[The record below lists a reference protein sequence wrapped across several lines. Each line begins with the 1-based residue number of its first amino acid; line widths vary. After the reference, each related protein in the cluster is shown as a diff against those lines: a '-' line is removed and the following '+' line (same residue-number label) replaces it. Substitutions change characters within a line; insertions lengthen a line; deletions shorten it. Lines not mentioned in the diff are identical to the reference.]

1 MNIKI
6 GNKIRQLRL
15 RDSKKQEDLA
25 NALGVTCQAVSRWE
39 ADKGYPDIEMIPAIA
54 NFFHVSIDELF
65 GYDGDREEKIR
76 NIIGKSERAIN
87 ANEDLAGCIGMLRDA
102 VDEFPTEYRL
112 LVNLGF
118 ALHAHGWK
126 MHGLKSQIK
135 DGSDYGTID
144 TEHASHNSYWQEAMR
159 VFEKLLKMKDSF
171 PEKDA
176 VILIMVADYSKMGQF
191 DKAKALAEKQNSI
204 FVSRECLMTHATEN
218 EECERYLG
226 EAIISVMNELKKL
239 IETSVTTKKSLVENG
254 ISVQKLLALA
264 EFYEKLFDD
273 GRFGIAHTNMR
284 DLYICCSIFEAK
296 FGDTKKA
303 VEYFDKGFEHHK
315 TYKEIRQSDEYKYTS
330 PLFSEVIS
338 YGSFPKISE
347 DGLRNYLSASTPEN
361 LRNEILKND
370 KYSECFEYLKKQEGQ
385 T

>member
-1 MNIKI
+1 MQIKI
-6 GNKIRQLRL
+6 GHIIRGLRR
-15 RDSKKQEDLA
+15 RDSRKQEDLA

-39 ADKGYPDIEMIPAIA
+39 ANKGYPDIEMIPAIA

-76 NIIGKSERAIN
+76 NIIEKSERAIN
-87 ANEDLAGCIGMLRDA
+87 ANEDLTECVELLRDA

-118 ALHAHGWK
+118 ALHTHGWK
-126 MHGLKSQIK
+126 THGLKSYIK
-135 DGSDYGTID
+135 DDSDYGLVCA
-144 TEHASHNSYWQEAMR
+144 EYASQNIFWQEAMR
-159 VFEKLLKMKDSF
+159 VFEKLLKTKDAF

-176 VILIMVADYSKMGQF
+176 VILIMVADYSKMGQI

-204 FVSRECLMTHATEN
+204 FASRECLMTHATIY
-218 EECERYLG
+218 EERDRYLG

-239 IETSVTTKKSLVENG
+239 IETAVTTKKSLAESGV
-254 ISVQKLLALA
+254 SVRKMLALA

-273 GRFGIAHTNMR
+273 GRLGIAHTNVR

-296 FGDTKKA
+296 FGNLEKA
-303 VEYFDKGFEHHK
+303 MEYFDKGFNHHK
-315 TYKEIRQSDEYKYTS
+315 TYKEIRKTDKYCYSS
-330 PLFSEVIS
+330 PLFSKVIS

-347 DGLRNYLSASTPEN
+347 DGLRDYLSASAPKN
-361 LRNEILKND
+361 LRNEILRNE
-370 KYSECFEYLKKQEGQ
+370 KYSECFEYLKNQEG
-385 T
+385 

>member
-1 MNIKI
+1 MQIKI
-6 GNKIRQLRL
+6 GHIIRGLRR
-15 RDSKKQEDLA
+15 RDSRKQEDLA

-39 ADKGYPDIEMIPAIA
+39 ANKGYPDIEMIPAIA

-65 GYDGDREEKIR
+65 GYDGDRETKISEILEK
-76 NIIGKSERAIN
+76 SQRAIN
-87 ANEDLAGCIGMLRDA
+87 SNEDLTECVEMLRDA

-118 ALHAHGWK
+118 ALHTHGWK
-126 MHGLKSQIK
+126 MHGLKGQIK
-135 DGSDYGTID
+135 EDSDYGAID
-144 TEHASHNSYWQEAMR
+144 NEHASNNNFWQEAMR
-159 VFEKLLKMKDSF
+159 VFEKLLKTKDAF

-204 FVSRECLMTHATEN
+204 FVSRECLMTHATIY
-218 EECERYLG
+218 EERDRYLG

-239 IETSVTTKKSLVENG
+239 IETAVTTKKSLAESGV
-254 ISVQKLLALA
+254 SVRKMLALA

-273 GRFGIAHTNMR
+273 GRLGIAHTNVR

-296 FGDTKKA
+296 FGNLEKA
-303 VEYFDKGFEHHK
+303 MEYFDKGFNHHK
-315 TYKEIRQSDEYKYTS
+315 TYKEIRKTDKYCYSS
-330 PLFSEVIS
+330 PLFSKVIS

-347 DGLRNYLSASTPEN
+347 DGLRDYLSASAPEN
-361 LRNEILKND
+361 LRNEILRNE
-370 KYSECFEYLKKQEGQ
+370 KYSECFEYLKNQEG
-385 T
+385 

>member
-6 GNKIRQLRL
+6 GNIIRELRR
-15 RDSKKQEDLA
+15 RDSRKQEDLA

-39 ADKGYPDIEMIPAIA
+39 ANKGYPDIEMIPAIA

-76 NIIGKSERAIN
+76 NIIEKSERAIN
-87 ANEDLAGCIGMLRDA
+87 ANEDLTECVELLRDA

-118 ALHAHGWK
+118 ALHTHGWK
-126 MHGLKSQIK
+126 MHGLKGQIK
-135 DGSDYGTID
+135 EDSDYGAID
-144 TEHASHNSYWQEAMR
+144 TEHASNNNYWQEAMR
-159 VFEKLLKMKDSF
+159 VFEKLLKTKDAF

-204 FVSRECLMTHATEN
+204 FVSRECLMTHATIY
-218 EECERYLG
+218 EERDRYLG

-239 IETSVTTKKSLVENG
+239 IETAVTTKKSLAESGV
-254 ISVQKLLALA
+254 SVRKMLALA

-273 GRFGIAHTNMR
+273 GRLGIAHTNVR

-296 FGDTKKA
+296 FGNLEKA
-303 VEYFDKGFEHHK
+303 MEYFDKGFNHHK
-315 TYKEIRQSDEYKYTS
+315 TYKEIRKTDKYCYSS
-330 PLFSEVIS
+330 PLFSKVIS

-347 DGLRNYLSASTPEN
+347 EGLKDYLSASAPEN
-361 LRNEILKND
+361 LRKEILKNK
-370 KYSECFEYLKKQEGQ
+370 KYSECFEYLRK
-385 T
+385 

>member
-6 GNKIRQLRL
+6 GNIIRELRR
-15 RDSKKQEDLA
+15 RDSRKQEDLA

-39 ADKGYPDIEMIPAIA
+39 ANKGYPDIEMIPAIA

-76 NIIGKSERAIN
+76 NIIEKSERAIN
-87 ANEDLAGCIGMLRDA
+87 ANEDLTECVEMLRDA

-118 ALHAHGWK
+118 ALHTHGWK
-126 MHGLKSQIK
+126 MHGLKGQIK
-135 DGSDYGTID
+135 EDSDYGAID
-144 TEHASHNSYWQEAMR
+144 TEHASNNNYWQEAMR
-159 VFEKLLKMKDSF
+159 VFEKLLKMKDAF

-191 DKAKALAEKQNSI
+191 EKAKALAEKQNSI
-204 FVSRECLMTHATEN
+204 FVSRECLMIHATTD
-218 EECERYLG
+218 EERDRYLG
-226 EAIISVMNELKKL
+226 EAIISVLNELKKL
-239 IETSVTTKKSLVENG
+239 IETSVATKKSLVRSG
-254 ISVQKLLALA
+254 VSVQKLTALA

-273 GRFGIAHTNMR
+273 GRLGIAHTNVR

-296 FGDTKKA
+296 FGNLEKA
-303 VEYFDKGFEHHK
+303 MEYFDKGFNHHK
-315 TYKEIRQSDEYKYTS
+315 TYKEIRKTDKYCYSS
-330 PLFSEVIS
+330 PLFSKVIS

-347 DGLRNYLSASTPEN
+347 DGLRDYLSASAPEN
-361 LRNEILKND
+361 LRNEILRNE
-370 KYSECFEYLKKQEGQ
+370 KYSECFEYLKNQEG
-385 T
+385 

>member
-1 MNIKI
+1 MQIKI
-6 GNKIRQLRL
+6 GHIIRGLRR
-15 RDSKKQEDLA
+15 RDSRKQEDLA

-39 ADKGYPDIEMIPAIA
+39 ANKGYPDIEMIPAIA

-76 NIIGKSERAIN
+76 NIIEKSERAIN
-87 ANEDLAGCIGMLRDA
+87 ANEDLTECVELLRDA

-118 ALHAHGWK
+118 ALHTHGWK
-126 MHGLKSQIK
+126 MHGLKGQIK
-135 DGSDYGTID
+135 EDSDYGAID
-144 TEHASHNSYWQEAMR
+144 TEYASNNNYWQEAMR
-159 VFEKLLKMKDSF
+159 VFEKLLKMKDAF

-191 DKAKALAEKQNSI
+191 EKAKALAEKQNSI
-204 FVSRECLMTHATEN
+204 FVSRECLMTHATIY
-218 EECERYLG
+218 EERDRYLG

-239 IETSVTTKKSLVENG
+239 IETAVTTKKSLAESGV
-254 ISVQKLLALA
+254 SVRKMLALA

-273 GRFGIAHTNMR
+273 GRLGIAHTNVR

-296 FGDTKKA
+296 FGNLEKA
-303 VEYFDKGFEHHK
+303 MEYFDKGFNHHK
-315 TYKEIRQSDEYKYTS
+315 TYKEIRKTDKYCYSS
-330 PLFSEVIS
+330 PLFSKVIS

-347 DGLRNYLSASTPEN
+347 DGLRDYLSASAPEN
-361 LRNEILKND
+361 LRNEILRNE
-370 KYSECFEYLKKQEGQ
+370 KYSECFEYLKNQEG
-385 T
+385 